1 MNLPERGPGQVRVG
15 VAIAVPE
22 PFATELQSA
31 RARFGDPL
39 ASAIPPHVTLLG
51 PTVLDADALEEARA
65 HLERVAAASAPFRL
79 HLRGSATFRPVSPVV
94 FVQVVEGIAECE
106 HLEQAVRSG
115 PLEQELRFNY
125 HPHVTVAHEV
135 PDTDLDRAFD
145 EMATY
150 EAQFDV
156 EGFHLYEH
164 GDDGVWRPRRP
175 YLLGGADARPDG
187 AVGGVDGGVAG
198 GVARGSRP

>member
-1 MNLPERGPGQVRVG
+1 VNLPERGPGQVRVG
-15 VAIAVPE
+15 VAIEVPE

-39 ASAIPPHVTLLG
+39 ASAIPPHITLLG
-51 PTVLDADALEEARA
+51 PTVLDPDVLDEARA
-65 HLERVAAASAPFRL
+65 HLERVAATAAPFRI

-94 FVQVVEGIAECE
+94 FVQVVGGIAECE

-115 PLEQELRFNY
+115 TLAQELRFNY

-135 PDTDLDRAFD
+135 DDADLDRAFE

-150 EAQFDV
+150 EARFDV
-156 EGFHLYEH
+156 HGFHLYEH

-175 YLLGGADARPDG
+175 YLLGEAQARPDG
-187 AVGGVDGGVAG
+187 TVGGVAG